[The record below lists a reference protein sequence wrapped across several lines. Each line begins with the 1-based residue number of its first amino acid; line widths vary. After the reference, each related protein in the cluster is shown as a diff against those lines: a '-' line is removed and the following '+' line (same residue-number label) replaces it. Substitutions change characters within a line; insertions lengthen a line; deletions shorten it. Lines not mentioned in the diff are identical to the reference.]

1 MITVSHFQL
10 ESCLFDLHDAP
21 MDRFHRYSAD
31 VEGINFSRHWD
42 RVIVGLSTSIEAD
55 GTTFRPAPSQ
65 HGLDLFGDLR
75 WQGWIDA
82 MQSGYADHLVVVGG
96 LERIPPPHSDLA
108 LKLSVGRESSDLLVP
123 RCLAAIQIL
132 STNHGLDPA
141 SLGYCI
147 SEGNTGGNAEAIR
160 QLRGALAEGSQL
172 IVSTS
177 HYHIPRIHIDL
188 QHNGMNDVLLLPSES
203 LSAAR
208 HLKNGM
214 DRREVANNLTAALG
228 ASPLAERSVSEIIG
242 IADKING
249 TYRALSA

>member
-1 MITVSHFQL
+1 M
-10 ESCLFDLHDAP
+10 E
-21 MDRFHRYSAD
+21 RFHRYSAD
-31 VEGINFSRHWD
+31 IEGISFSRHWN
-42 RVIVGLSTSIEAD
+42 RVIIGLSTSISVD
-55 GTTFRPAPSQ
+55 GTSFSPAPSQ

-75 WQGWIDA
+75 WQGWADA
-82 MQSGYADHLVVVGG
+82 MASGYADHLVVVGG

-108 LKLSVGRESSDLLVP
+108 LRLAVGREGSDLLVP
-123 RCLAAIQIL
+123 RSLAAIHVL
-132 STNHGLDPA
+132 SVQHGIDPA

-160 QLRGALAEGSQL
+160 QFRSALAKGSQL
-172 IVSTS
+172 VVSTS

-188 QHNGMNDVLLLPSES
+188 QHNGMHDILLLPSES

-208 HLKNGM
+208 RLKNGM
-214 DRREVANNLTAALG
+214 DRAGITEGMTRGLG
-228 ASPLAERSVSEIIG
+228 SGALAERAAAEIMG